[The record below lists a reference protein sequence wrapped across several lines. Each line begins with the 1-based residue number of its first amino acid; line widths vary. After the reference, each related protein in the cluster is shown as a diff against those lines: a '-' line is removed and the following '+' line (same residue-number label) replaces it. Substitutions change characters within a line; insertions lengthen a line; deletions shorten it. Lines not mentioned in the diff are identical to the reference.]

1 MTLTTIRNYTT
12 SGDLTEQETAGAVAK
27 HRVCARSASCRQ
39 PVTRAANASRRMY
52 L

>member
-27 HRVCARSASCRQ
+27 HVACRRSS
-39 PVTRAANASRRMY
+39 PSRRVRH
-52 L
+52 LS